1 MEPHPGPGS
10 INEALR
16 RLPKVDDVLESE
28 PMRRLL
34 ARAPRWAVLQAVR
47 GEIEKLRARLL
58 KDPSSSAELDPG
70 TVERAALALVR
81 PSLVPLINATGVVL
95 HTNLG
100 RAPLAE
106 PALRRIVEVA
116 RGYANLEY
124 QLDERRRGSRHDH
137 VRAIL
142 QQLTGAEDALVV
154 NNCAAAVLLAL
165 AAHAAGRAAIVSRGE
180 LVEIGGSFR
189 VPDVM
194 RASGVRLVEV
204 GTTNRTH
211 EKDYVRALDENAD
224 AVMLLKVHRSN
235 FAVVG
240 FTHEVT
246 AAELAALAK
255 KRPSKTLSMVDL
267 GSGAM
272 VDLRTLGLDAR
283 DEPEVTELVRA
294 GVDLVTFS
302 GDKLL
307 GGPQAGLLVGRAEA
321 IAACKAHPL
330 MRAVRPS
337 KLTLAGLEASLELY
351 RDGRAAEIPALAML
365 SAPEPT
371 LKARALALRDA
382 CAKSSPRISFEAVRV
397 KSAVG
402 GGALPLA
409 EPWSW
414 AVAAVDATRSPDQ
427 LDAVLRGAT
436 PPVVARIADDRL
448 LLDVRTLSDDD
459 VEAVARAFAIAYD
472 EGGATS

>member
-1 MEPHPGPGS
+1 MEPHPPGGS
-10 INEALR
+10 INAALR
-16 RLPKVDDVLESE
+16 KLPKVDDVLDSE
-28 PMRRLL
+28 PVRRLL

-47 GEIEKLRARLL
+47 AEIEQLRKAILANASADANPIVDVHAIERSVQTLL
-58 KDPSSSAELDPG
+58 Q
-70 TVERAALALVR
+70 
-81 PSLVPLINATGVVL
+81 PSLTPVLNATGVVL

-106 PALRRIVEVA
+106 AALDRIIRVS

-124 QLDERRRGSRHDH
+124 KLDERRRGSRHDH
-137 VRAIL
+137 VRGLL

-165 AAHAAGRAAIVSRGE
+165 AAHAQGRSAIVSRGE

-194 RASGVRLVEV
+194 RSSGVRLVEV

-211 EKDYVRALDENAD
+211 AKDYLQALDENAD
-224 AVMLLKVHRSN
+224 VAMLLKVHRSN

-240 FTHEVT
+240 FTHEVS
-246 AAELAALAK
+246 ARELAELARQRNVK
-255 KRPSKTLSMVDL
+255 SMVDL

-272 VDLRTLGLDAR
+272 VDLRQLGLDAR
-283 DEPEVTELVRA
+283 DEPSVTELVKDR
-294 GVDLVTFS
+294 VDLITFS

-321 IAACKAHPL
+321 ISACKSHPL
-330 MRAVRPS
+330 LRAVRPS

-371 LKARALALRDA
+371 LQARAQRLRDA
-382 CAKSSPRISFEAVRV
+382 CAKAAPQLQFDAVRV

-414 AVAAVDATRSPDQ
+414 AVAATDKARSPDD
-427 LDAVLRGAT
+427 LDALLRSAE
-436 PPVVARIADDRL
+436 PPVIARISDDRL
-448 LLDVRTLSDDD
+448 LLDVRTLSDQDLD
-459 VEAVARAFAIAYD
+459 SVARAFTLAYD
-472 EGGATS
+472 QEGATS